1 MHSGKVHSW
10 KINKWVMAG
19 KNDFPSSDHSP
30 VGFDL
35 IAVNRPDKGIFIY
48 GQLGGKSGNQL
59 NRVKLCLILKSDG
72 ARPYQWESGQAGQK
86 RRQSP
91 VFWPQAL
98 LFSGIRHFGN
108 KHMRRLFQ
116 NHNQSALPGRGC
128 GMRQWH
134 FHLPGAYWR
143 AFSSPPSWIRRW
155 YKSPCWEVIFAVV
168 FPV

>member
-72 ARPYQWESGQAGQK
+72 AGRINGKAAGWTKEAAIPSFLDASASFFRDSAFWE
-86 RRQSP
+86 
-91 VFWPQAL
+91 
-98 LFSGIRHFGN
+98 
-108 KHMRRLFQ
+108 
-116 NHNQSALPGRGC
+116 
-128 GMRQWH
+128 
-134 FHLPGAYWR
+134 
-143 AFSSPPSWIRRW
+143 
-155 YKSPCWEVIFAVV
+155 
-168 FPV
+168 